1 MMDQAYDNFKKI
13 FVSESPIA
21 ISEDK
26 LQLLYAFMNE
36 MKATNAH
43 VNLTRIVDDRDF
55 IEKHLLDAITC
66 PLKEDADAILDVG
79 SGGGIPGVPL
89 AICHPEKHFTLL
101 DSTGKKMKAVEVIVN
116 AIGLKN
122 VSFLVGRAEDYGKD
136 PKYREQFDAV
146 CARAVAAFNVLDE
159 LCAPFLKVGGTFYAW
174 KGQQAEAEIA
184 EAGKGPSLLGL
195 GSIRT
200 TQNLI
205 LKNAAFHVIIQCDKI
220 GSTPKKYPRN
230 YGRIVKKPLA

>member
-1 MMDQAYDNFKKI
+1 MIDQGYQNFKDVFI
-13 FVSESPIA
+13 SESPVD

-26 LQLLYAFMNE
+26 IRQLYAFMIE
-36 MKATNAH
+36 MKKTNAH

-55 IEKHLLDAITC
+55 IEKHLLDAVTC
-66 PLKEDADAILDVG
+66 PLKAEAHEILDVG

-89 AICHPEKHFTLL
+89 AICHPDKHFTLL
-101 DSTGKKMKAVEVIVN
+101 DSTGKKMKAVEEIVN

-122 VSFLVGRAEDYGKD
+122 VSFLIGRAEDYGKKD
-136 PKYREQFDAV
+136 QYREQFDGV

-159 LCAPFLKVGGTFYAW
+159 LCVPFLKVGGTFYAW
-174 KGQQAEAEIA
+174 KGQQAKAEIE
-184 EAGKGPSLLGL
+184 EAGNGLSRLGL
-195 GSIRT
+195 GSIRI

-205 LKNAAFHVIIQCDKI
+205 LKKAAFHVIIQCDKI

-230 YGRIVKKPLA
+230 YGRIIKKPLA